1 MRLGELLKDCKLT
14 CSVSDLEQDVNG
26 IATNSKLVKK
36 GDIFIC
42 LNGENFNANDY
53 VEEAIK
59 NGASFVISDQLLA
72 NDKIISTSDA
82 RESYALISKNY
93 FSRCCD
99 KLKLIAVTGTN
110 GKTTTTNLIGEILRD
125 AGLKVGIIGTE
136 GANYNNKLTP
146 TGFTTPDPYALH
158 SLFKD
163 MYENGVE
170 YVVMEASA
178 HAIELKKLS
187 GIKFEIGV
195 LTNIT
200 EDHLD
205 YFKTMDNYSKC
216 KLSFFNK
223 NNMKLAIVCADD
235 DYART
240 LIDNVDVPLVS
251 YGLEMPSD
259 IFAVNV
265 DTSFDSTKFVCNCLN
280 EVFPIKTNL
289 IGNYNVENSLA
300 GITVARSIGVPSKL
314 LQMSLRYIKPVEG
327 RFNVI
332 TCKGINIVID
342 YAHTPDGLEKVISTA
357 RELTK
362 GKVVTLFGCGGN
374 RDRLKRPIMGD
385 IASRLSDII
394 VITSDNPRFEEPLE
408 IIEEIKKGVSGD
420 YLVIENRKNAIEKAI
435 ELCETG
441 DTLIIAGKGGE
452 KYQEIKGEK
461 LPYNDFDVVYGAFR
475 NQISEVNGEQN
486 GNS

>member
-1 MRLGELLKDCKLT
+1 
-14 CSVSDLEQDVNG
+14 
-26 IATNSKLVKK
+26 
-36 GDIFIC
+36 
-42 LNGENFNANDY
+42 
-53 VEEAIK
+53 
-59 NGASFVISDQLLA
+59 
-72 NDKIISTSDA
+72 
-82 RESYALISKNY
+82 
-93 FSRCCD
+93 
-99 KLKLIAVTGTN
+99 
-110 GKTTTTNLIGEILRD
+110 
-125 AGLKVGIIGTE
+125 
-136 GANYNNKLTP
+136 
-146 TGFTTPDPYALH
+146 
-158 SLFKD
+158 
-163 MYENGVE
+163 
-170 YVVMEASA
+170 
-178 HAIELKKLS
+178 
-187 GIKFEIGV
+187 
-195 LTNIT
+195 
-200 EDHLD
+200 
-205 YFKTMDNYSKC
+205 
-216 KLSFFNK
+216 
-223 NNMKLAIVCADD
+223 
-235 DYART
+235 
-240 LIDNVDVPLVS
+240 
-251 YGLEMPSD
+251 
-259 IFAVNV
+259 
-265 DTSFDSTKFVCNCLN
+265 
-280 EVFPIKTNL
+280 
-289 IGNYNVENSLA
+289 
-300 GITVARSIGVPSKL
+300 
-314 LQMSLRYIKPVEG
+314 MSLRYIKPVEG